1 MDHLSRI
8 QDGQLEEVPINDC
21 FPYERLVSFVKAES
35 PRYGHLVDFLEEGSS
50 GIKKIPEEASALSN
64 TATPWYTDIIN
75 YLVAGILPPDM
86 TYQQKK
92 KFFHDLKQYY
102 WDDPLLFKRG
112 VDGIFRRCIP
122 EEEMLEQG
130 CFTSHLLSFDNNKVI
145 KIINWIC

>member
-1 MDHLSRI
+1 MDHLSII

-92 KFFHDLKQYY
+92 KFFHDLKHTTGMIPSYSKEE
-102 WDDPLLFKRG
+102 WTVSNVDVSRKR
-112 VDGIFRRCIP
+112 
-122 EEEMLEQG
+122 
-130 CFTSHLLSFDNNKVI
+130 K
-145 KIINWIC
+145 